1 LFRKIKQTVLGIM
14 GVVTQVNIKTK
25 KILPCGG
32 TILEGNI
39 A

>member
-1 LFRKIKQTVLGIM
+1 M